1 MGDDH
6 DRGELADIV
15 PDATIWVCAVLSSRC
30 CAKIDYN
37 GANLPRRAAVHWHS
51 GRWPAVAG
59 TCPGVCDDCAKPA
72 ELSGQGVDIEK
83 GAALAG
89 CPFCECAW
97 FDKRLSFRSAGRSQ
111 LIDATHA
118 LKRSAGGISQ
128 CRSRSLAKLSGNG
141 A

>member
-1 MGDDH
+1 MLGL
-6 DRGELADIV
+6 RQGAGNIV
-15 PDATIWVCAVLSSRC
+15 PDAAVWVCVVLSARC
-30 CAKIDYN
+30 CAKVDCN
-37 GANLPRRAAVHWHS
+37 GVKLPRCATVHRHS
-51 GRWPAVAG
+51 GRRVVVAG
-59 TCPGVCDDCAKPA
+59 TCYVGCDDSSEPA